1 MKSAVCEKK
10 HNLRGNGIVIIL
22 VSIYIKEARS
32 MIDAGRKGRRS
43 AKKSILLKFAAMYG
57 VSAILGMGTYYGYR
71 FYCES
76 NNSGF
81 LKGTLVDGEDVYGM
95 SADEALQLIHDKYE
109 NSEIVITENENEDLR
124 GNLSF
129 YGYEIDQEKLMGD
142 LQAVS
147 SQQKSN
153 ANVLRSIFD
162 RYECA
167 IDAQPLE
174 NTEVFKEK
182 VRADALKTARYPSQ
196 DASLYYDSQ
205 ADALAIRDEIQGNE
219 ITDQQLQDFVRDCIK
234 QTLDSEEGLHG
245 SFEFPWE
252 LCEKPKIYRDDAV
265 LIEKRDAVNEFSG
278 AGLTY
283 TFGEEKEEYDL
294 LEICDL
300 FMEIEDGK
308 AELSDEKIEAF
319 VEELAAKYNTR
330 YIERKFESTLR
341 GEITIKAS
349 RNDYGYTL
357 LEEDEAEQIRE
368 DIESRS
374 HVTREPVYLEKNSWG
389 NPYYLRRNGV
399 DDLDG
404 TYIEVDLSAQH
415 VWYYKDG
422 ELYTECNC
430 VSGDVTN
437 DHGTQTGCFPLAYKE
452 SPSVLTG
459 GNGEDEYETEVN
471 YWMPFYEG
479 QGLHDA
485 TWRYS
490 FGGSIYKGNGSHGCV
505 NIPLS
510 AARDIY
516 EAVDTGTAI
525 IIFY

>member
-1 MKSAVCEKK
+1 M
-10 HNLRGNGIVIIL
+10 
-22 VSIYIKEARS
+22 
-32 MIDAGRKGRRS
+32 
-43 AKKSILLKFAAMYG
+43 
-57 VSAILGMGTYYGYR
+57 
-71 FYCES
+71 
-76 NNSGF
+76 
-81 LKGTLVDGEDVYGM
+81 
-95 SADEALQLIHDKYE
+95 
-109 NSEIVITENENEDLR
+109 
-124 GNLSF
+124 
-129 YGYEIDQEKLMGD
+129 
-142 LQAVS
+142 
-147 SQQKSN
+147 
-153 ANVLRSIFD
+153 LRSIFD

>member
-1 MKSAVCEKK
+1 MQDRRAAAGK
-10 HNLRGNGIVIIL
+10 HGSFR
-22 VSIYIKEARS
+22 K
-32 MIDAGRKGRRS
+32 AGESGRP
-43 AKKSILLKFAAMYG
+43 G
-57 VSAILGMGTYYGYR
+57 GG
-71 FYCES
+71 C
-76 NNSGF
+76 
-81 LKGTLVDGEDVYGM
+81 
-95 SADEALQLIHDKYE
+95 
-109 NSEIVITENENEDLR
+109 
-124 GNLSF
+124 
-129 YGYEIDQEKLMGD
+129 
-142 LQAVS
+142 
-147 SQQKSN
+147 
-153 ANVLRSIFD
+153 
-162 RYECA
+162 
-167 IDAQPLE
+167 
-174 NTEVFKEK
+174 
-182 VRADALKTARYPSQ
+182 
-196 DASLYYDSQ
+196 LYYDSQ
-205 ADALAIRDEIQGNE
+205 ADALAIKDEIQGNE
-219 ITDQQLQDFVRDCIK
+219 IPDTELQDFVRQCIT
-234 QTLDSEEGLHG
+234 QTLDSDEDLHE

-252 LCEKPKIYRDDAV
+252 LCARPQVYRDDAG
-265 LIEKRDAVNEFSG
+265 LIGKRDAVNEYAG

-283 TFGEEKEEYDL
+283 TFGEEQEVYDL
-294 LEICDL
+294 MDISEL
-300 FMEIEDGK
+300 FMEIKDGK
-308 AELSDEKIEAF
+308 AELSEEKIEDF
-319 VEELAAKYNTR
+319 VEKLAAKYDTR

-341 GEITIKAS
+341 GEITIKAA
-349 RNDYGYTL
+349 RNDYGYTIL
-357 LEEDEAEQIRE
+357 QEDEAEQIME

-389 NPYYLRRNGV
+389 NPYFLARNGV

-415 VWYYKDG
+415 VWFYKDG
-422 ELYTECNC
+422 EVYTECNC

-459 GNGEDEYETEVN
+459 GNGEDEYETKVN

-490 FGGSIYKGNGSHGCV
+490 FGGNIYRGNGSHGCV

>member
-1 MKSAVCEKK
+1 
-10 HNLRGNGIVIIL
+10 
-22 VSIYIKEARS
+22 
-32 MIDAGRKGRRS
+32 MIDVGRKGRR
-43 AKKSILLKFAAMYG
+43 AVNKRILLKFAAIYG
-57 VSAILGMGTYYGYR
+57 VSAILGTGAYYGYR

-81 LKGTLVDGEDVYGM
+81 LKGTMVDGEDVYGM
-95 SADEALQLIHDKYE
+95 SADEAKQLIHDKYE
-109 NSEIVITENENEDLR
+109 DSEIIITEKENEDLR

-129 YGYEIDQEKLMGD
+129 YGYEIDWEKLGSE
-142 LQAVS
+142 LQTVS
-147 SQQKSN
+147 SEQKN
-153 ANVLRSIFD
+153 HKNVLRSIFD
-162 RYECA
+162 RYECE
-167 IDAQPLE
+167 IDARPQE
-174 NTEVFKEK
+174 NPEVFVKQ
-182 VRADALKTARYPSQ
+182 VRTDALKAARYPSQ
-196 DASLYYDSQ
+196 DACLYYDSQ
-205 ADALAIRDEIQGNE
+205 ADALGIKEEIQGNE
-219 ITDQQLQDFVRDCIK
+219 ITDQQLQDFVRDCIR
-234 QTLDSEEGLHG
+234 QTLDSEEGLHR
-245 SFEFPWE
+245 SFEFPWD
-252 LCEKPKIYRDDAV
+252 LCEKPQIYKDDAGLV
-265 LIEKRDAVNEFSG
+265 EKMKAVNEYSG

-294 LEICDL
+294 MEISDL
-300 FMEIEDGK
+300 FMEIRGGK

-330 YIERKFESTLR
+330 YIERKFNSTLR

-349 RNDYGYTL
+349 RNDYGYTI

-389 NPYYLRRNGV
+389 NPYYLKRNGA

-415 VWYYKDG
+415 VWFYKDG
-422 ELYTECNC
+422 EVYAECSC
-430 VSGDVTN
+430 VSGDVTK

-510 AARDIY
+510 AAEEIY

>member
-1 MKSAVCEKK
+1 
-10 HNLRGNGIVIIL
+10 
-22 VSIYIKEARS
+22 
-32 MIDAGRKGRRS
+32 MIDAGRRGRSS
-43 AKKSILLKFAAMYG
+43 AKKNILLRLAAMYG

-76 NNSGF
+76 NNGGF
-81 LKGTLVDGEDVYGM
+81 LKGTVVDGEDVYGM
-95 SADEALQLIHDKYE
+95 SVQAAQNLIEDKYAD
-109 NSEIVITENENEDLR
+109 SEIVITEKENEDLR
-124 GNLSF
+124 GNLAF
-129 YGYEIDQEKLMGD
+129 YGYEIDSEKLQSE
-142 LQAVS
+142 LQTVFD
-147 SQQKSN
+147 QQKSSS
-153 ANVLRSIFD
+153 NVLRSIFD
-162 RYECA
+162 RYECK
-167 IDAQPLE
+167 IDARPQE
-174 NTEVFKEK
+174 NTEVFEK
-182 VRADALKTARYPSQ
+182 QVRADALEVARYPSE
-196 DASLYYDSQ
+196 DARLYYDSQ
-205 ADALAIRDEIQGNE
+205 ADALAIKDEIQGNE
-219 ITDQQLQDFVRDCIK
+219 IPDTELQDFVRQCIT
-234 QTLDSEEGLHG
+234 QTLDSDEDLHE

-252 LCEKPKIYRDDAV
+252 LCARPQVYRDDAG
-265 LIEKRDAVNEFSG
+265 LIGKRDAVNEYAG

-283 TFGEEKEEYDL
+283 TFGEEQEVYDL
-294 LEICDL
+294 MDISEL
-300 FMEIEDGK
+300 FMEIKDGK
-308 AELSDEKIEAF
+308 AELSEEKIEDF
-319 VEELAAKYNTR
+319 VEKLAAKYDTR

-341 GEITIKAS
+341 GEITIKAA
-349 RNDYGYTL
+349 RNDYGYTIL
-357 LEEDEAEQIRE
+357 QEDEAEQIME

-389 NPYYLRRNGV
+389 NPYYLARNGV

-415 VWYYKDG
+415 VWFYKDG
-422 ELYTECNC
+422 EVYTECNC

-459 GNGEDEYETEVN
+459 GNGEDEYETKVN

-490 FGGSIYKGNGSHGCV
+490 FGGNIYRGNGSHGCV

>member
-32 MIDAGRKGRRS
+32 MIDAGRKGRRL

>member
-1 MKSAVCEKK
+1 
-10 HNLRGNGIVIIL
+10 
-22 VSIYIKEARS
+22 

-43 AKKSILLKFAAMYG
+43 AGKNSLLKFAAMYG
-57 VSAILGMGTYYGYR
+57 VSAILGMGVYYGYR

-95 SADEALQLIHDKYE
+95 SADEVLQLIHDKYE
-109 NSEIVITENENEDLR
+109 NSEIIITENENEDLR

-129 YGYEIDQEKLMGD
+129 YGYEIDREKLSGD
-142 LQAVS
+142 LQTAAS
-147 SQQKSN
+147 EQKN
-153 ANVLRSIFD
+153 NENVLRSIFD
-162 RYECA
+162 RYECEIEA
-167 IDAQPLE
+167 RPQE
-174 NTEVFKEK
+174 KTEIFTKQ
-182 VRADALKTARYPSQ
+182 VRADALEVARYPSQ
-196 DASLYYDSQ
+196 DACLYYDSQ
-205 ADALAIRDEIQGNE
+205 ADALAIREEIQGNE
-219 ITDQQLQDFVRDCIK
+219 ITDQQLQDFVRDCIR
-234 QTLDSEEGLHG
+234 QTLDSEEGLHR
-245 SFEFPWE
+245 SFEFPWD
-252 LCEKPKIYRDDAV
+252 LCEKPQIYRDDAGLV
-265 LIEKRDAVNEFSG
+265 EKRDAVNEYAG

-283 TFGEEKEEYDL
+283 TFGDEKEEYDL
-294 LEICDL
+294 MEISDL
-300 FMEIEDGK
+300 FMEISGGK
-308 AELSDEKIEAF
+308 AQLSDEKIEAF
-319 VEELAAKYNTR
+319 VEELAAKYDTR
-330 YIERKFESTLR
+330 YIERKFNSTLR

-349 RNDYGYTL
+349 RNDYGYTI

-389 NPYYLRRNGV
+389 NPYYLARNGA
-399 DDLDG
+399 DDLAG

-415 VWYYKDG
+415 VWFYKNG
-422 ELYTECNC
+422 EVYTECSC
-430 VSGDVTN
+430 VSGDVTK

-510 AARDIY
+510 AAEEIY

>member
-1 MKSAVCEKK
+1 
-10 HNLRGNGIVIIL
+10 
-22 VSIYIKEARS
+22 
-32 MIDAGRKGRRS
+32 MIDAGRNSRRS
-43 AKKSILLKFAAMYG
+43 AKKNILLKAAAIYG
-57 VSAILGMGTYYGYR
+57 VSAILGMGAYYGYR

-76 NNSGF
+76 NNGGF

-95 SADEALQLIHDKYE
+95 SVQEVQDLIHDKYAD
-109 NSEIVITENENEDLR
+109 SEIVITEKENEDLR
-124 GNLSF
+124 GNLAF
-129 YGYEIDQEKLMGD
+129 YGYEIDRDKLQSD
-142 LQAVS
+142 LQTVFG
-147 SQQKSN
+147 QQKSSG
-153 ANVLRSIFD
+153 NVLRSIFD
-162 RYECA
+162 RYECE
-167 IDAQPLE
+167 IDARPQE
-174 NTEVFKEK
+174 NTEAFEK
-182 VRADALKTARYPSQ
+182 QVRADTLEVARYPSE

-219 ITDQQLQDFVRDCIK
+219 ISDGELQDFVRECIR
-234 QTLDSEEGLHG
+234 QTLDSDEGLHR

-252 LCEKPKIYRDDAV
+252 LCAAPKIYRDDEG
-265 LIEKRDAVNEFSG
+265 LIKKRDAVNEYAG

-283 TFGEEKEEYDL
+283 TFGEEQEVYDL
-294 LEICDL
+294 MDISEL
-300 FMEIEDGK
+300 FMEINDGK
-308 AELSDEKIEAF
+308 AELSDEKIEKF
-319 VEELAAKYNTR
+319 VEELAAKYDTR
-330 YIERKFESTLR
+330 YIERTFNSTLR
-341 GEITIKAS
+341 GEITIKAA
-349 RNDYGYTL
+349 RNDYGYTIL
-357 LEEDEAEQIRE
+357 QEDEAEQIRE

-389 NPYYLRRNGV
+389 NPYYLARNGV

-404 TYIEVDLSAQH
+404 TYIEVDLS
-415 VWYYKDG
+415 
-422 ELYTECNC
+422 
-430 VSGDVTN
+430 SGDVTN

-459 GNGEDEYETEVN
+459 GNGEDEYETKVN

-490 FGGSIYKGNGSHGCV
+490 FGGSIYRGNGSHGCV

>member
-1 MKSAVCEKK
+1 
-10 HNLRGNGIVIIL
+10 
-22 VSIYIKEARS
+22 

-43 AKKSILLKFAAMYG
+43 AGKNSLLKFAAMYG
-57 VSAILGMGTYYGYR
+57 VSAILGMGVYYGYR

-95 SADEALQLIHDKYE
+95 SADEVLQLIHDKYE
-109 NSEIVITENENEDLR
+109 NSEIIITENENEDLR

-129 YGYEIDQEKLMGD
+129 YGYEIDREKLSGD
-142 LQAVS
+142 LQTAAS
-147 SQQKSN
+147 EQKN
-153 ANVLRSIFD
+153 NENVLRSIFD
-162 RYECA
+162 RYECEIEA
-167 IDAQPLE
+167 RPQE
-174 NTEVFKEK
+174 KTEIFTKQ
-182 VRADALKTARYPSQ
+182 VRADALEVARYPSQ
-196 DASLYYDSQ
+196 DACLYYDSQ
-205 ADALAIRDEIQGNE
+205 ADALAIREEIQGNE
-219 ITDQQLQDFVRDCIK
+219 ITDQQLQDYVRDCIR
-234 QTLDSEEGLHG
+234 QTLDSEDGLHR
-245 SFEFPWE
+245 SFEFPWD
-252 LCEKPKIYRDDAV
+252 LCKKPQIYRDDAGLV
-265 LIEKRDAVNEFSG
+265 EKRDAVNEYAG

-283 TFGEEKEEYDL
+283 TFGDEKEEYDL
-294 LEICDL
+294 MDLCDR
-300 FMEIEDGK
+300 FMEISGGK
-308 AELSDEKIEAF
+308 AQLSDEKIAAF

-330 YIERKFESTLR
+330 YIERKFNSTLR

-349 RNDYGYTL
+349 RNDYGYTI

-389 NPYYLRRNGV
+389 NPYYLKRNGA

-415 VWYYKDG
+415 VWYYRDG
-422 ELYTECNC
+422 EVYTECNC

-437 DHGTQTGCFPLAYKE
+437 DHGTQTGCSPLAYKE

-510 AARDIY
+510 AAEEIY